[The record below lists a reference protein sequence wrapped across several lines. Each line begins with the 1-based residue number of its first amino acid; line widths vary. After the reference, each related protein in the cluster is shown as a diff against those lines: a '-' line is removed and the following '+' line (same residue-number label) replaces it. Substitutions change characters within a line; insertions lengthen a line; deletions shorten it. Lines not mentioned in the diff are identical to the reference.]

1 MINRFGAPRGWVSK
15 PSRTW
20 VGALGVLIVFLILYF
35 IITPGASSMSTP
47 VNIANA
53 TVVLA
58 LAALGEAIVVLSGG
72 FDLSV
77 GAVLSFV
84 NVILAT
90 HFTGNGHSPILALVI
105 ACVIGAVCGLVNGA
119 FVVVGRIPAVIATL
133 GTSFVFAGF
142 ALYFLS
148 QPGGE
153 VSPSF
158 VTMLTGST
166 SFLPYSAIVVVIALV
181 AWQYLRRRPFGQ
193 AIYAIGADPNAARL
207 SGISVARNLLVAY
220 AVSGVCYGL
229 ASACLTAQ
237 TASGD
242 PNVGTPLTLTVFAA
256 VVVGGIR
263 LGGGEGSVAS
273 AVTGALILGL
283 ISDLLYSAGVS
294 SFWDYV
300 VNGVVLVIAVAISGA
315 VRLDGLTRMIRT
327 RGRPGVPSE
336 STSVDKKALVHQ

>member
-1 MINRFGAPRGWVSK
+1 MNRFRAPRGWDSK

-20 VGALGVLIVFLILYF
+20 VGALGVLIVFLVLYF
-35 IITPGASSMSTP
+35 IITPGASSVSTP
-47 VNIANA
+47 TNVANS
-53 TVVLA
+53 TIVVA

-72 FDLSV
+72 FDLAV
-77 GAVLSFV
+77 GAVLSLV

-90 HFTGNGHSPILALVI
+90 HFTGSGHNPILALVI
-105 ACVIGAVCGLVNGA
+105 ACVIGAACGLANGA
-119 FVVVGRIPAVIATL
+119 FVVIGRIPAVIATL

-158 VTMLTGST
+158 VNMLTGSDGI
-166 SFLPYSAIVVVIALV
+166 LPYSAIVVAVALV
-181 AWQYLRRRPFGQ
+181 VWQYLRRRRFGQ

-207 SGISVARNLLVAY
+207 SGISVSRNLLVAY
-220 AVSGVCYGL
+220 TVSGVCYGL

-300 VNGVVLVIAVAISGA
+300 VNGVVLVIAVAVSGA
-315 VRLDGLTRMIRT
+315 VRIDGLARWLRT
-327 RGRPGVPSE
+327 RRSPADAAE
-336 STSVDKKALVHQ
+336 ATSVDTKALVHQ